1 MKCNIKLTVGRSIFV
16 LFGYVF
22 ITVMAIFC
30 VLPFILIISGS
41 LTPND
46 VIAREGFGLLP
57 KGLSFSAY
65 SLIFKYPEDVFN
77 AYKISIIVTGCGT
90 LLLLFLNSMAA
101 YVLSRKDY
109 KYRNVFS
116 FYMFFTTIFSG
127 GLVPWYI
134 LMVRFLRIKEHPI
147 LAMILPP
154 LFSFFY
160 IIIMRS
166 FMSDIPAAISE
177 SAKMDGANDFLIYIR
192 LILPLSKPVLATIG
206 LFGALDYWNDWFN
219 AMLFVDKSQYFPLQY
234 YLYRALNSI
243 EAISRIT
250 SGTSRLIGNI
260 PTESFKL
267 AMTVVATGPIV
278 ILYPCLQKYFIKG
291 LTIGAVK
298 G

>member
-1 MKCNIKLTVGRSIFV
+1 
-16 LFGYVF
+16 
-22 ITVMAIFC
+22 
-30 VLPFILIISGS
+30 
-41 LTPND
+41 
-46 VIAREGFGLLP
+46 
-57 KGLSFSAY
+57 
-65 SLIFKYPEDVFN
+65 
-77 AYKISIIVTGCGT
+77 
-90 LLLLFLNSMAA
+90 
-101 YVLSRKDY
+101 
-109 KYRNVFS
+109 
-116 FYMFFTTIFSG
+116 
-127 GLVPWYI
+127 
-134 LMVRFLRIKEHPI
+134 
-147 LAMILPP
+147 
-154 LFSFFY
+154 
-160 IIIMRS
+160 
-166 FMSDIPAAISE
+166 MSDIPAAISE

>member
-1 MKCNIKLTVGRSIFV
+1 MKGDIKLTMGKSIFKS
-16 LFGYVF
+16 FAYVF
-22 ITVMAIFC
+22 ISVMAIFC

-46 VIAREGFGLLP
+46 VIVREGFGLVP

-65 SLIFKYPEDVFN
+65 SLIFKYPKDVFN

-90 LLLLFLNSMAA
+90 LLLLFFNSMAA

-116 FYMFFTTIFSG
+116 FYMFFTTIFGG

-134 LMVRFLRIKEHPI
+134 LMVRFLHIKEYPI
-147 LAMILPP
+147 LAMIVPS

-160 IIIMRS
+160 MIIMRS
-166 FMSDIPAAISE
+166 FMSNIPAAISE

-219 AMLFVDKSQYFPLQY
+219 AMLFVDDSQYFPLQY

-250 SGTSRLIGNI
+250 SGMTRMIGNI

-267 AMTVVATGPIV
+267 AMTIVATGPIV